1 MFARPNSTE
10 RNALIA
16 YLILTPLISLAVAL
30 FLPLPVAAIALI
42 LILVAAAMGILMAAI
57 TEGGRGVADLLK
69 KLLQWRVN
77 LKWYAAALGLPA
89 AIMLASGGLAVLLGW
104 MPAVQI
110 SAPERS
116 VLILNAILVPLIAI
130 LEELGWRGYALPRL
144 LAHRSPL
151 ASATLIGVAWGI
163 LHLGVGL
170 ADGRPW
176 LPTFLVPLVS
186 SVAYTW
192 LFVNSGGSLTMAVLY
207 HFAFDF
213 YPQFVLYELPTAQN
227 VWAQTIVSLAV
238 AVILILIY
246 GVNLQRSPV
255 KRAAVADLG

>member
-144 LAHRSPL
+144 LPTVHRS
-151 ASATLIGVAWGI
+151 
-163 LHLGVGL
+163 
-170 ADGRPW
+170 
-176 LPTFLVPLVS
+176 LPP
-186 SVAYTW
+186 
-192 LFVNSGGSLTMAVLY
+192 
-207 HFAFDF
+207 
-213 YPQFVLYELPTAQN
+213 P
-227 VWAQTIVSLAV
+227 
-238 AVILILIY
+238 
-246 GVNLQRSPV
+246 
-255 KRAAVADLG
+255 